1 MADSTLS
8 RVVWFNYICIQH
20 NSITDRLASRL
31 LFDLWGI

>member
-1 MADSTLS
+1 MTNSTLS
-8 RVVWFNYICIQH
+8 RVVGFGYIYMQH

>member
-8 RVVWFNYICIQH
+8 RVVGFGYIYMQH

-31 LFDLWGI
+31 PFDLWGI

>member
-8 RVVWFNYICIQH
+8 RVVGFDYIYMQH

-31 LFDLWGI
+31 LFDLWEI